1 MDISNIPRYNMNLV
15 LRETGLKADTLR
27 AWERRYQLPQ
37 PERTQGGHRL
47 FSDYDIAII
56 KWLQGRLAEGM
67 RISQA
72 VDLWRET
79 ESLGINPLENK
90 NTLIDKKDVAS
101 SSAGEKH
108 TLADLQQEWIE
119 ACMRYDEGSADQVL
133 IRAFAQFP
141 LEIVCYDLIYPAL
154 NQIGEMWY
162 QGNASVHQEHFTSEL
177 ASRKLQTLISSAP
190 KPIHTERILLGCPEG
205 ETHTISALMLT
216 LLLKFQGFD
225 VIYLGGNVPIAR
237 FIETIEDTA
246 PRLVI
251 MIASRLTS
259 AATLLDSV
267 KILNDYQVPVA
278 FGGWIF
284 TQINS
289 LSDMIPAYY
298 LGKTLDNVIPKV
310 NDLIFNSEIEQLIP
324 TAPNS
329 LENIKRVFESN
340 KNSLDLQ
347 MVNTLKD
354 SHGKTLLP
362 SQSHEI
368 NNFFIEGIIAAL
380 SFGDLNLLR
389 FDLDWISGLLKSR
402 YDVDNLGQYLQA
414 FRQAINENLGL
425 DCQPIADW
433 LTNIINHQESKGY

>member
-1 MDISNIPRYNMNLV
+1 
-15 LRETGLKADTLR
+15 
-27 AWERRYQLPQ
+27 
-37 PERTQGGHRL
+37 
-47 FSDYDIAII
+47 
-56 KWLQGRLAEGM
+56 
-67 RISQA
+67 
-72 VDLWRET
+72 
-79 ESLGINPLENK
+79 
-90 NTLIDKKDVAS
+90 
-101 SSAGEKH
+101 
-108 TLADLQQEWIE
+108 
-119 ACMRYDEGSADQVL
+119 MRYDEGSADQVL

-141 LEIVCYDLIYPAL
+141 PEIVCYDLIYPAL

-162 QGNASVHQEHFTSEL
+162 QGNASVHQEHFASEL
-177 ASRKLQTLISSAP
+177 AARKLQTLISSAP

-237 FIETIEDTA
+237 FIETVEDTS

-259 AATLLDSV
+259 AAKLLDSV

-284 TQINS
+284 NQIGN
-289 LSDMIPAYY
+289 LSELIPAYY
-298 LGKTLDNVIPKV
+298 LGNTLNNVIPKV

-329 LENIKRVFESN
+329 LENTKRAFESN

-354 SHGKTLLP
+354 SQGKTLSP
-362 SQSHEI
+362 SLSHEI

-389 FDLDWISGLLKSR
+389 FDLDWISGLLKNR
-402 YDVDNLGQYLQA
+402 YGVDNLGQYLQA
-414 FRQAINENLGL
+414 FRQAINENLGH
-425 DCQPIADW
+425 DWQPIADW
-433 LTNIINHQESKGY
+433 LTNIINHQESIGY